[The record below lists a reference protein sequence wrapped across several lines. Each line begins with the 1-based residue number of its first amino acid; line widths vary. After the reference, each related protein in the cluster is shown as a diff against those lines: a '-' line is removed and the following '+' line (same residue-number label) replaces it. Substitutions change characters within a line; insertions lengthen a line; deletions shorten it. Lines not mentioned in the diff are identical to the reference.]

1 MKTCIGS
8 YVTPETVVLDKV
20 KNETI
25 IDIKNKINKARE
37 LRGISLMVTEQSPPC
52 SKKKRA

>member
-1 MKTCIGS
+1 M
-8 YVTPETVVLDKV
+8 TPETVVLDKV

-25 IDIKNKINKARE
+25 VEIKNKINKARE
-37 LRGISLMVTEQSPPC
+37 PKGISLMVTEQSPPC